1 MHQLTLRTSRRE
13 EMVDITHQ
21 IQELILKY
29 SVIEGTCTIYIPH
42 TTAGVTINENADP
55 SVQHDIL
62 LGLTRAFPYLHEF
75 KHSEGNATAHIKASI
90 MGSSQTVLIKNGRLA
105 LGTWQGI
112 YLCEFDG
119 PRSREVFIEFD
130 KRR

>member
-1 MHQLTLRTSRRE
+1 MHQLTVRTSRRE
-13 EMVDITHQ
+13 EMMDITHQ
-21 IQELILKY
+21 IQELILRD
-29 SVIEGTCTIYIPH
+29 SVSEGTCTIYIPH
-42 TTAGVTINENADP
+42 TTAGITINENADP

-62 LGLTRAFPYLHEF
+62 LGLARAFPDIHEF
-75 KHSEGNATAHIKASI
+75 NHSEGNAAAHIKASI

-119 PRSREVFIEFD
+119 PRSREIFIEFV